1 MKRSQNKIRF
11 STKIQASH
19 AKQKVNER
27 KGFSSTKLISATLL
41 FFTVG
46 LAAKPVLQ
54 YPLKQSETT
63 KQGSFFQSN
72 AKTSIEKSIEKTSS
86 NSEETRR
93 IDPLQE
99 EAMLIFERERKVGQL
114 RRSFFSSPAKYSG
127 LVEFITGMIAV
138 YYPKASDP
146 GLIAKDIV
154 EISLEQKVN
163 PFYVASVIAVE
174 SSFKKHAKSHVGAT
188 GLMQIMPAT
197 AKSVAKSK
205 VVPELTDPKVN
216 IRLGIKYLKS
226 LEKSYKGNK
235 FYALAAYNWGPGNM
249 GKSLRGQKRLPGSV
263 KGYANK
269 IISRTEKWQEIF
281 QSASKNAAQVKLL

>member
-1 MKRSQNKIRF
+1 MKRSQNKIRL
-11 STKIQASH
+11 SKTIQESH
-19 AKQKVNER
+19 ARQKAQKR
-27 KGFSSTKLISATLL
+27 RRFLPLKLVCVALILLIVSLVGKPIFQYSFLQTTLL
-41 FFTVG
+41 QTT
-46 LAAKPVLQ
+46 LLQ
-54 YPLKQSETT
+54 T
-63 KQGSFFQSN
+63 SFLQNDS
-72 AKTSIEKSIEKTSS
+72 SS
-86 NSEETRR
+86 NTETSASNFAEAAEL
-93 IDPLQE
+93 DPLQQ
-99 EAMLIFERERKVGQL
+99 EAMLIFERERKIEQL
-114 RRSFFSSPAKYSG
+114 RKSFFSSPAKYSG

-138 YYPKASDP
+138 YYPKANNP

-154 EISLEQKVN
+154 EISIEQEVN

-197 AKSVAKSK
+197 AKIVAKSK
-205 VVPELTDPKVN
+205 VVPKLTDPKIN

-249 GKSLRGQKRLPGSV
+249 SKSLKGEKRLPGSV

-269 IISRTEKWQEIF
+269 IIKRTEKWQEIF
-281 QSASKNAAQVKLL
+281 QSASTNAAKVKLL